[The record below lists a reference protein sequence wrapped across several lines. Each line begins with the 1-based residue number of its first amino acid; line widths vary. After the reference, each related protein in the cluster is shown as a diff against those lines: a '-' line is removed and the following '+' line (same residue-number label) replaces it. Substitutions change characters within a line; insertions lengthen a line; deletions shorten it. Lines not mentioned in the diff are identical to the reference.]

1 MADGYLH
8 MVYLWIFMV
17 IYIHGIYKK
26 LGFMVI
32 YNHIKKKTSINKNQ
46 LQLERKVGIFDH
58 LYMVYQWDKDGIV
71 Y

>member
-1 MADGYLH
+1 
-8 MVYLWIFMV
+8 MVFIKSWDLWLFI
-17 IYIHGIYKK
+17 IT
-26 LGFMVI
+26 LR
-32 YNHIKKKTSINKNQ
+32 KKTSINKNQ